1 MSQRT
6 RAVIKAMS
14 PCMHAIVFP
23 WALRSST
30 CLPPDDILSF
40 RRYDRDLDLL
50 RDVQTTFLQRALFI
64 DDASVLAEV
73 GILINNK
80 RGRISLDDSQQ
91 EAFFNRSGEQTAGR

>member
-1 MSQRT
+1 
-6 RAVIKAMS
+6 
-14 PCMHAIVFP
+14 
-23 WALRSST
+23 
-30 CLPPDDILSF
+30 
-40 RRYDRDLDLL
+40 LDLL